1 MFQYFPTNYVWS
13 LSTMIALTH
22 GGNIGEVDAMC
33 APILEAAR
41 AGDDPGTMAFYEAWK
56 GGGDQLIALADGDLA
71 EGHRLSAGEKLGRAA
86 LYYAI
91 AERMQAHGFE
101 HRLAMYRRSL
111 ELFAQSRELGRE
123 NCERVEIPYGDIHLA
138 GLLVRAE
145 GMNRAAAE
153 AAGPAPI
160 VVVMNGLDS
169 TKEMLQKSVMGTMFA
184 RRGLATL
191 FVDQPGTG
199 EALRLH
205 GLPAVANTEVWA
217 SKIVDWLMQRPDVDP
232 RRIGA
237 LGVSLGG
244 YYCPRAVAFEPRFA
258 CGAVWG
264 ANHDWREVQ
273 QARLKREGENP
284 VPHYWKHVQWVF
296 GAKDMDDFFAKAEA
310 MHLNGVL
317 DRIRVPFLVTHGE
330 NDRQIPLKYAHQT
343 FEQLTHCPKKDL
355 FIFTSAG
362 KGGGGGIEH
371 SSLDNPWNAGNQI
384 ADWLAEQLGGTVA

>member
-41 AGDDPGTMAFYEAWK
+41 AGDDIGTHAFFDAWK
-56 GGGDQLIALADGDLA
+56 GGGDKLIDLA
-71 EGHRLSAGEKLGRAA
+71 NEDLVEGHKLSAGEKLGRAA
-86 LYYAI
+86 LYYCV

-101 HRLAMYRRSL
+101 ARLATYQRSL
-111 ELFAQSRELGRE
+111 ELFAQARALSRD
-123 NCERVEIPYGDIHLA
+123 NCERVEIPYADAHLA

-145 GMNRAAAE
+145 GVSDR
-153 AAGPAPI
+153 API
-160 VVVMNGLDS
+160 VLVMNGLDS

-184 RRGLATL
+184 RRGLSAL
-191 FVDQPGTG
+191 FIDQPGTG

-205 GLPAVANTEVWA
+205 GMPAVHDTEAWA
-217 SKIVDWLMQRPDVDP
+217 SKIVDWLEQRPDVDVM
-232 RRIGA
+232 RIGA

-273 QARLKREGENP
+273 QARLRREGENP

-296 GAKDMDDFFAKAEA
+296 GAKDMDDFLSKAER
-310 MHLNGVL
+310 MHLDGVL

-330 NDRQIPLKYAHQT
+330 SDRQIPLKYAHRT
-343 FEQLTHCPKKDL
+343 FEQLVNSPRRDL
-355 FIFTSAG
+355 MIFTARE
-362 KGGGGGIEH
+362 GGVEH
-371 SSLDNPWNAGNQI
+371 SSLDNPNNAGNQI
-384 ADWLAEQLGGTVA
+384 ADWLAEQLGATTV

>member
-33 APILEAAR
+33 APLLEAAR
-41 AGDDPGTMAFYEAWK
+41 AGDDPGTLAFYEAWK
-56 GGGDQLIALADGDLA
+56 GGADRLIALADADLA
-71 EGHRLSAGEKLGRAA
+71 RGHTLSAGEKLSRAG
-86 LYYAI
+86 LYYGI

-101 HRLAMYRRSL
+101 ARLTIYRRSL
-111 ELFAQSRELGRE
+111 ELFEQGRKLARE
-123 NCERVEIPYGDIHLA
+123 NCVRVEIPYGDSHLA
-138 GLLVRAE
+138 ALYVRAE
-145 GMNRAAAE
+145 GLAQGQR
-153 AAGPAPI
+153 API

-184 RRGLATL
+184 RRGISAL

-199 EALRLH
+199 EALRLAN
-205 GLPAVANTEVWA
+205 LPAVHNTEAWA
-217 SKIVDWLMQRPDVDP
+217 APIVDWLQQHREVDP
-232 RRIGA
+232 QRIGA

-296 GAKDMDDFFAKAEA
+296 GAKDMDDFFAKAA
-310 MHLNGVL
+310 HMHLNGVL

-330 NDRQIPLKYAHQT
+330 SDRQIRLKYAHQT
-343 FEQLTHCPKKDL
+343 FEQLINSPKKDL
-355 FIFTSAG
+355 FIFTARE
-362 KGGGGGIEH
+362 GGVEH
-371 SSLDNPWNAGNQI
+371 SSLDNPLNAGNQI
-384 ADWLAEQLGGTVA
+384 ADWLAEQLGGSVA

>member
-41 AGDDPGTMAFYEAWK
+41 AGDDPGTVAFYEAWK
-56 GGGDQLIALADGDLA
+56 GGGDRLLALAESDIA
-71 EGHRLSAGEKLGRAA
+71 KGHKLSAGEKLGRAA
-86 LYYAI
+86 LYYGI

-101 HRLAMYRRSL
+101 HRLAMYKRSL
-111 ELFAQSRELGRE
+111 DLFEQSRRLARE
-123 NCERVEIPYGDIHLA
+123 NCVRVEIPYEGQHLA
-138 GLLVRAE
+138 GLYVKAE
-145 GMNRAAAE
+145 GLQSGQRA
-153 AAGPAPI
+153 PV

-184 RRGLATL
+184 RRGVSAL
-191 FVDQPGTG
+191 FIDQPGTG
-199 EALRLH
+199 EALRLL
-205 GLPAVANTEVWA
+205 GLPAVHDTEVWA
-217 SKIVDWLMQRPDVDP
+217 AQVVDWLEQHAEVDA

-264 ANHDWREVQ
+264 ANHDWRAVQ

-296 GAKDMDDFFAKAEA
+296 GAKDMDEFFAKAEA

-330 NDRQIPLKYAHQT
+330 NDRQIPLKYAHET
-343 FEQLTHCPKKDL
+343 FEQLVNSPKKDL
-355 FIFTSAG
+355 FIFDKRT
-362 KGGGGGIEH
+362 GGVEH
-371 SSLDNPWNAGNQI
+371 SSLDNPNNAGNQI
-384 ADWLAEQLGGTVA
+384 ADWLAEQLGGTTV

>member
-22 GGNIGEVDAMC
+22 GGSIGEVDAMC
-33 APILEAAR
+33 APLREAAL
-41 AGDDPGTMAFYEAWK
+41 AGDDPGTSAFYEAWK
-56 GGGDQLIALADGDLA
+56 AGADRLTSLAEDDLA
-71 EGHRLSAGEKLGRAA
+71 RGHRLSAGGKYGRAG
-86 LYYAI
+86 LYCAI
-91 AERMQAHGFE
+91 AERMQAQGFE
-101 HRLAMYRRSL
+101 ARLAIYRRSL
-111 ELFAQSRELGRE
+111 QLFELGRSLGRE
-123 NCERVEIPYGDIHLA
+123 NCVRVEIPYRGTHLSA
-138 GLLVRAE
+138 LYVRAE
-145 GMNRAAAE
+145 GLAPGRTA
-153 AAGPAPI
+153 PA

-169 TKEMLQKSVMGTMFA
+169 TKELLQKSVMGTMFA
-184 RRGLATL
+184 RRGLSAL

-199 EALRLH
+199 EALRLA
-205 GLPAVANTEVWA
+205 GLHAVHDTERWA
-217 SKIVDWLMQRPDVDP
+217 SPIVDWLAAHPEVDP
-232 RRIGA
+232 QRIGA

-296 GAKDMDDFFAKAEA
+296 GAKDMDEFLDKASH

-330 NDRQIPLKYAHQT
+330 NDRQIPLKYAHAT
-343 FEQLTHCPKKDL
+343 FGQLVNSPRKDL
-355 FIFTSAG
+355 FIFTDRE
-362 KGGGGGIEH
+362 GGVEH
-371 SSLDNPWNAGNQI
+371 SSLDNPLNAGDQI
-384 ADWLAEQLGGTVA
+384 ADWLAHQLGGTLA

>member
-41 AGDDPGTMAFYEAWK
+41 AGDDPGTVAFYEAWK
-56 GGGDQLIALADGDLA
+56 GGGDRLLALAESDIA
-71 EGHRLSAGEKLGRAA
+71 KGHKLSAGEKLGRAA
-86 LYYAI
+86 LYYGI

-101 HRLAMYRRSL
+101 HRLAMYKRSL
-111 ELFAQSRELGRE
+111 DLFEQSRRLAHE
-123 NCERVEIPYGDIHLA
+123 NCVRVEIPYEGQHLA
-138 GLLVRAE
+138 GLYVKAE
-145 GMNRAAAE
+145 GLQPGQRA
-153 AAGPAPI
+153 PV

-184 RRGLATL
+184 RRGVSAL
-191 FVDQPGTG
+191 FIDQPGTG
-199 EALRLH
+199 EALRLL
-205 GLPAVANTEVWA
+205 GLPAVHDTEVWA
-217 SKIVDWLMQRPDVDP
+217 AQVVDWLEQHAEVDA

-264 ANHDWREVQ
+264 ANHDWRAVQ

-296 GAKDMDDFFAKAEA
+296 GAKDMDEFFAKAEA

-330 NDRQIPLKYAHQT
+330 NDRQIPLKYAHET
-343 FEQLTHCPKKDL
+343 FEQLVNSPKKDL
-355 FIFTSAG
+355 FIFDKRT
-362 KGGGGGIEH
+362 GGVEH
-371 SSLDNPWNAGNQI
+371 SSLDNPNNAGNQI
-384 ADWLAEQLGGTVA
+384 ADWLAEQLGGTTV

>member
-41 AGDDPGTMAFYEAWK
+41 AGDDPGTLAFYEAWK
-56 GGGDQLIALADGDLA
+56 GGGDQLIALANTDLA
-71 EGHRLSAGEKLGRAA
+71 RGHRLSAGEKLGRAA
-86 LYYAI
+86 LYYGI
-91 AERMQAHGFE
+91 AERMQAHGFDQ
-101 HRLAMYRRSL
+101 RLAMYKRSL
-111 ELFAQSRELGRE
+111 ELFEQSRQLSRE
-123 NCERVEIPYGDIHLA
+123 NCVRVTLPYDGKELS
-138 GLLVRAE
+138 GLYVKAE
-145 GMNRAAAE
+145 GLQPGQR
-153 AAGPAPI
+153 API
-160 VVVMNGLDS
+160 VVIMNGLDS

-184 RRGLATL
+184 RRGLSAL
-191 FVDQPGTG
+191 FIDQPGTG

-205 GLPAVANTEVWA
+205 GIPAVHNTEVWA
-217 SKIVDWLMQRPDVDP
+217 GRIVDWLQTHPEVDP
-232 RRIGA
+232 QRIGA

-264 ANHDWREVQ
+264 ANHDWRAVQ

-296 GAKDMDDFFAKAEA
+296 GAADMDDFFAKAEH

-330 NDRQIPLKYAHQT
+330 NDRQIPLKYAHET
-343 FEQLTHCPKKDL
+343 FEQLVNCPKKDL
-355 FIFTSAG
+355 FIFDKTT
-362 KGGGGGIEH
+362 GGVEH
-371 SSLDNPWNAGNQI
+371 SSLDNPNNAGNQI
-384 ADWLAEQLGGTVA
+384 ADWLAEQLGGNT

>member
-1 MFQYFPTNYVWS
+1 MFQYFPSNYVWS

-41 AGDDPGTMAFYEAWK
+41 AGDDPGTEAFYAAWK
-56 GGGDQLIALADGDLA
+56 GGGDRLIALADADLA
-71 EGHRLSAGEKLGRAA
+71 RGHGLSAGEKYGRAA
-86 LYYAI
+86 LYYGI

-101 HRLAMYRRSL
+101 ARLAMYRRSL
-111 ELFAQSRELGRE
+111 ELFALARRHGRE
-123 NCERVEIPYGDIHLA
+123 NCERIELPYGDSHLS

-145 GMNRAAAE
+145 GLQPGQRA
-153 AAGPAPI
+153 PL
-160 VVVMNGLDS
+160 VLVMNGLDS
-169 TKEMLQKSVMGTMFA
+169 TKEMLAKSVMGSLFA
-184 RRGLATL
+184 RRGLSAL
-191 FVDQPGTG
+191 FIDQPGTG
-199 EALRLH
+199 EALRLQ

-217 SKIVDWLMQRPDVDP
+217 SPIVDWLQQRPEVDAQ
-232 RRIGA
+232 RIGA

-244 YYCPRAVAFEPRFA
+244 YYCPRALAFEPRFA

-264 ANHDWREVQ
+264 ANHDWRAVQ

-296 GAKDMDDFFAKAEA
+296 GAHDMDDFFAKAEA

-343 FEQLTHCPKKDL
+343 YEQLVNCPKKDL
-355 FIFTSAG
+355 FIFDAST
-362 KGGGGGIEH
+362 GGVEH
-371 SSLDNPWNAGNQI
+371 SSLDNPHNAGNQI
-384 ADWLAEQLGGTVA
+384 ADWLAEQLGGRT

>member
-1 MFQYFPTNYVWS
+1 MFQYFPSNYVWS

-41 AGDDPGTMAFYEAWK
+41 AGDDPGTIAFYEAWK
-56 GGGDQLIALADGDLA
+56 GGGDRLLALVEKDLA
-71 EGHRLSAGEKLGRAA
+71 KGHRLSAGEKLGRAA
-86 LYYAI
+86 LYYGI

-101 HRLAMYRRSL
+101 HRLTMYKRSL
-111 ELFAQSRELGRE
+111 ALFEQSRQLTRE
-123 NCERVEIPYGDIHLA
+123 NCVRVEIPYGQQVLS
-138 GLLVRAE
+138 GLFVKAESLQPGQRA
-145 GMNRAAAE
+145 
-153 AAGPAPI
+153 P
-160 VVVMNGLDS
+160 VVIVMNGLDS

-184 RRGLATL
+184 RRGLSAL

-205 GLPAVANTEVWA
+205 GMPAVHNTEIWA
-217 SKIVDWLMQRPDVDP
+217 SKVVDWLEKHPDVDP
-232 RRIGA
+232 QRIGA

-244 YYCPRAVAFEPRFA
+244 YYCPRAVAFEPRLA

-296 GAKDMDDFFAKAEA
+296 GAKDMEDFFQKAEQ

-343 FEQLTHCPKKDL
+343 FEQLQNSPKKEL
-355 FIFTSAG
+355 MIFDAST
-362 KGGGGGIEH
+362 GGVEH
-371 SSLDNPWNAGNQI
+371 SSLDNPNNAGNMI
-384 ADWLAEQLGGTVA
+384 ADWLAEVLGGITE

>member
-33 APILEAAR
+33 APLREAAQ
-41 AGDDPGTMAFYEAWK
+41 AGDDPGTVAFYEAWK
-56 GGGDQLIALADGDLA
+56 AGADQLAALADQDV
-71 EGHRLSAGEKLGRAA
+71 EQGHRLSAGEKYSRAA
-86 LYYAI
+86 LYYGI

-101 HRLAMYRRSL
+101 ARLAIYRRSL
-111 ELFAQSRELGRE
+111 DLFERGRKLGRE
-123 NCERVEIPYGDIHLA
+123 NCERVEIPYGETHLSA
-138 GLLVRAE
+138 LYVRAE
-145 GMNRAAAE
+145 GLQ
-153 AAGPAPI
+153 AGQRAPI

-169 TKEMLQKSVMGTMFA
+169 TKEMLQKSVMGTLFA
-184 RRGLATL
+184 RRGVSAL

-199 EALRLH
+199 EALRLQ
-205 GLPAVANTEVWA
+205 GLPAVSNTEIWA
-217 SKIVDWLMQRPDVDP
+217 AKIVDWLQQHAEVDP
-232 RRIGA
+232 QRIGA

-264 ANHDWREVQ
+264 ANHDWRAVQ

-296 GAKDMDDFFAKAEA
+296 GAKDEQDFFEKAEQ

-317 DRIRVPFLVTHGE
+317 QNIRVPFLVTHGE
-330 NDRQIPLKYAHQT
+330 ADRQIPVKYAHET
-343 FEQLTHCPKKDL
+343 YKQLVNSPKKDL
-355 FIFTSAG
+355 FIFTERE
-362 KGGGGGIEH
+362 GGVEH
-371 SSLDNPWNAGNQI
+371 SSLDNPLNAGAMI
-384 ADWLAEQLGGTVA
+384 ADWLAEQLGGSVA

>member
-33 APILEAAR
+33 APLRDAAL
-41 AGDDPGTMAFYEAWK
+41 AGDDPGTVAFYEAWK
-56 GGGDQLIALADGDLA
+56 AGADQLSALADDDLA
-71 EGHRLSAGEKLGRAA
+71 RGHTLSAGEKYARAG
-86 LYYAI
+86 LYYGI

-101 HRLAMYRRSL
+101 ARLAIYQRSL
-111 ELFAQSRELGRE
+111 EQFERGRTLGRE
-123 NCERVEIPYGDIHLA
+123 NCVRVEIPYGDTHLA
-138 GLLVRAE
+138 ALYVRAE
-145 GMNRAAAE
+145 GLQ
-153 AAGPAPI
+153 AGQRAPI

-184 RRGLATL
+184 RRGLSAL

-199 EALRLH
+199 EALRLQE
-205 GLPAVANTEVWA
+205 LPAVHNTEVWA
-217 SKIVDWLMQRPDVDP
+217 APIVDWLEAHEEVDP
-232 RRIGA
+232 QRIGA

-264 ANHDWREVQ
+264 ANHDWRAVQ
-273 QARLKREGENP
+273 HARLKREGENP

-296 GAKDMDDFFAKAEA
+296 GAKDQDDFFTKAEH

-330 NDRQIPLKYAHQT
+330 NDRQIPLKYAHET
-343 FEQLTHCPKKDL
+343 FDQLTNSPKKDL
-355 FIFTSAG
+355 FVFTARE
-362 KGGGGGIEH
+362 GGVEH
-371 SSLDNPWNAGNQI
+371 SSLDNPLNAGNRI
-384 ADWLAEQLGGTVA
+384 ADWLAEQLGGTLA

>member
-1 MFQYFPTNYVWS
+1 MFQYFPSNYVWS

-33 APILEAAR
+33 RPLLEAAR
-41 AGDDPGTMAFYEAWK
+41 AGDDPGTVAFYEAWK
-56 GGGDQLIALADGDLA
+56 HGADQLCALADEDFA
-71 EGHRLSAGEKLGRAA
+71 AGHMLSAGEKFGRAG
-86 LYYAI
+86 LYYGI

-101 HRLAMYRRSL
+101 ARVAIYRRSL
-111 ELFAQSRELGRE
+111 ELFEKGRRLARE
-123 NCERVEIPYGDIHLA
+123 NCVRVEIPYRDTHLA
-138 GLLVRAE
+138 ALYVRAE
-145 GMNRAAAE
+145 GIERGE
-153 AAGPAPI
+153 RAPI

-184 RRGLATL
+184 RRGLSAL

-199 EALRLH
+199 EALRLSN
-205 GLPAVANTEVWA
+205 LPAVYDTETWA
-217 SKIVDWLMQRPDVDP
+217 SPIVDWLERDLEVDP
-232 RRIGA
+232 ERIGA

-296 GAKDMDDFFAKAEA
+296 GAKDMDDFFAQAEH

-330 NDRQIPLKYAHQT
+330 NDRQIPVKYAHQT
-343 FEQLTHCPKKDL
+343 FEQLINCPKKDL
-355 FIFTSAG
+355 FIFTARE
-362 KGGGGGIEH
+362 GGVEH
-371 SSLDNPWNAGNQI
+371 SSLDNPLNAGNQI
-384 ADWLAEQLGGTVA
+384 ADWLAEQLGGTVV

>member
-22 GGNIGEVDAMC
+22 GGNIGEIDAMC
-33 APILEAAR
+33 ASILEAAR
-41 AGDDPGTMAFYEAWK
+41 AGDDPGTLAFYEAWK
-56 GGGDQLIALADGDLA
+56 GGGDQLIGLAEDDLA
-71 EGHRLSAGEKLGRAA
+71 KGHQLSAGEKLGRAA
-86 LYYAI
+86 LYYGI

-101 HRLAMYRRSL
+101 ARLAMYRRSL
-111 ELFAQSRELGRE
+111 ELFAQARELARE
-123 NCERVEIPYGDIHLA
+123 KCVRVEIPYRDGHLS

-145 GMNRAAAE
+145 GV
-153 AAGPAPI
+153 AGPAPI

-184 RRGLATL
+184 RRGLSAL

-205 GLPAVANTEVWA
+205 GMPAVANTEVWA
-217 SKIVDWLMQRPDVDP
+217 SKIVDWLVQRSDVDAT
-232 RRIGA
+232 RIGT

-296 GAKDMDDFFAKAEA
+296 GATDLDDFFKKAEA

-343 FEQLTHCPKKDL
+343 YEQLVNAPKRDL
-355 FIFTSAG
+355 MIFTARE
-362 KGGGGGIEH
+362 GGVEH
-371 SSLDNPWNAGNQI
+371 SSLDNPNNAGNQI
-384 ADWLAEQLGGTVA
+384 ADWLAEQLGGNVA

>member
-1 MFQYFPTNYVWS
+1 MFQYFPSNYVWS

-22 GGNIGEVDAMC
+22 GGLIGEVDAMC
-33 APILEAAR
+33 APILEAAK
-41 AGDDPGTMAFYEAWK
+41 AGDDPGTLAFYEAWK
-56 GGGDQLIALADGDLA
+56 GGGDQLVALAEADLA
-71 EGHRLSAGEKLGRAA
+71 RGHKLSAGEKLGRAA
-86 LYYAI
+86 LYHGI

-111 ELFAQSRELGRE
+111 DLFEQSRQLARE
-123 NCERVEIPYGDIHLA
+123 NCVRVEIPYEGRHLSA
-138 GLLVRAE
+138 LYVRAE
-145 GMNRAAAE
+145 GVSGR
-153 AAGPAPI
+153 API
-160 VVVMNGLDS
+160 IVVMNGLDS
-169 TKEMLQKSVMGTMFA
+169 TKEMLQKSVMGTMFP
-184 RRGLATL
+184 RRGVSVL

-205 GLPAVANTEVWA
+205 GMHAVANTESWA
-217 SKIVDWLMQRPDVDP
+217 SPIVDWLETRPDVDP
-232 RRIGA
+232 KRIGA

-273 QARLKREGENP
+273 RARLKREGENP

-296 GAKDMDDFFAKAEA
+296 GAKDLDDFLVKAEG

-343 FEQLTHCPKKDL
+343 FEQLTNCPKKDL
-355 FIFTSAG
+355 FVFTAMGAG
-362 KGGGGGIEH
+362 GEGGVEH
-371 SSLDNPWNAGNQI
+371 SSLDNPNNAGNRI
-384 ADWLAEQLGGTVA
+384 ADWLAEQLGGTVV

>member
-22 GGNIGEVDAMC
+22 GGNIGEIDAMC
-33 APILEAAR
+33 APLREAAR
-41 AGDDPGTMAFYEAWK
+41 AGDDPGTLAFYEAWK
-56 GGGDQLIALADGDLA
+56 GGADNLVALAEENMARGQ
-71 EGHRLSAGEKLGRAA
+71 HLSAGEKYGRAA
-86 LYYAI
+86 LYYGI

-101 HRLAMYRRSL
+101 ARLALYRRSL
-111 ELFAQSRELGRE
+111 ELFELGRKLTRE
-123 NCERVEIPYGDIHLA
+123 NCVRVEIPYGSTHLSA
-138 GLLVRAE
+138 LYVAAE
-145 GMNRAAAE
+145 GVP
-153 AAGPAPI
+153 AGQPAPL

-184 RRGLATL
+184 RRGLAAL

-199 EALRLH
+199 EALRLQN
-205 GLPAVANTEVWA
+205 LPAVFNTEAWA
-217 SKIVDWLMQRPDVDP
+217 SPIVDWVVQQSQIDA

-296 GAKDMDDFFAKAEA
+296 GASGMEDFLAKAEH

-343 FEQLTHCPKKDL
+343 FEQLVNCPKKDL
-355 FIFTSAG
+355 FIFTQRE
-362 KGGGGGIEH
+362 GGVEH
-371 SSLDNPWNAGNQI
+371 SSLDNPFNAGNRI
-384 ADWLAEQLGGTVA
+384 ADWLAEQLSGTLV

>member
-33 APILEAAR
+33 APILNAAR
-41 AGDDPGTMAFYEAWK
+41 GGDDPGTVDFYSAWK
-56 GGGDQLIALADGDLA
+56 GGADKLIALAEENLA
-71 EGHRLSAGEKLGRAA
+71 KGQKLSAGEKFSRAA
-86 LYYAI
+86 LYLGI

-101 HRLAMYRRSL
+101 ARLATYKRSL
-111 ELFAQSRELGRE
+111 ALFAQGRLLARE
-123 NCERVEIPYGDIHLA
+123 NCSRIEIPYGDAHIS

-145 GMNRAAAE
+145 GVS
-153 AAGPAPI
+153 GPAPI

-169 TKEMLQKSVMGTMFA
+169 TKELLQKSVMGTMFA
-184 RRGLATL
+184 RRGVSAL

-205 GLPAVANTEVWA
+205 GMPAVTNTEVWA
-217 SKIVDWLMQRPDVDP
+217 SKIVDWLETQPGVDAK
-232 RRIGA
+232 RIGA

-244 YYCPRAVAFEPRFA
+244 YYCPRALAFEPRFA

-296 GAKDMDDFFAKAEA
+296 GATDMDDFLRKAEG
-310 MHLNGVL
+310 MHLNGIL

-330 NDRQIPLKYAHQT
+330 NDRQIALKYAHQT
-343 FEQLTHCPKKDL
+343 YEQLVNSPKRDL
-355 FIFTSAG
+355 MIFTARE
-362 KGGGGGIEH
+362 GGVEH
-371 SSLDNPWNAGNQI
+371 SSLDNPYNAGNQI
-384 ADWLAEQLGGTVA
+384 ADWLAEQLGGTTV

>member
-13 LSTMIALTH
+13 LSTMIALNH
-22 GGNIGEVDAMC
+22 GGNVGEIDAMC
-33 APILEAAR
+33 APLLEAAR
-41 AGDDPGTMAFYEAWK
+41 GGDDLGTLAFYEAWK
-56 GGGDQLIALADGDLA
+56 SGGDKLIALAEDDLSK
-71 EGHRLSAGEKLGRAA
+71 GHKLSAGEKLGRAA
-86 LYYAI
+86 LYYCI
-91 AERMQAHGFE
+91 AERMQAHGFDA
-101 HRLAMYRRSL
+101 RLAMYKRSL
-111 ELFAQSRELGRE
+111 TLFAQSRTLARE
-123 NCERVEIPYGDIHLA
+123 NCERVEIPFGGKHLS

-145 GMNRAAAE
+145 NPT
-153 AAGPAPI
+153 GPAPI

-184 RRGLATL
+184 RRGLSAL

-205 GLPAVANTEVWA
+205 GMPAVYNTEVWA
-217 SKIVDWLMQRPDVDP
+217 SKIVDWLTQQPHVDAQ
-232 RRIGA
+232 RIGA

-264 ANHDWREVQ
+264 ANHDWRAVQ
-273 QARLKREGENP
+273 QARLNREGENP

-296 GAKDMDDFFAKAEA
+296 GATDMDDFLAKAEN

-317 DRIRVPFLVTHGE
+317 DRIRVPFLVTHGD

-343 FEQLTHCPKKDL
+343 FEQLVHCPKKDL
-355 FIFTSAG
+355 FIFTARE
-362 KGGGGGIEH
+362 GGVEH
-371 SSLDNPWNAGNQI
+371 SSLDNPNNAGNQI
-384 ADWLAEQLGGTVA
+384 ADWLAEQLGGSTA

>member
-33 APILEAAR
+33 APLRDAAK
-41 AGDDPGTMAFYEAWK
+41 AGDDPGTLAFYEAWK
-56 GGGDQLIALADGDLA
+56 GGGDKLIALAEDDLA
-71 EGHRLSAGEKLGRAA
+71 RGRKLSAGEKFGRAG
-86 LYYAI
+86 LYYCI

-101 HRLAMYRRSL
+101 QRLAMYQRSL
-111 ELFAQSRELGRE
+111 ALFAQGRELTHE
-123 NCERVEIPYGDIHLA
+123 NCERVEIPYLDGHLS

-145 GMNRAAAE
+145 NPG
-153 AAGPAPI
+153 GPAPI

-169 TKEMLQKSVMGTMFA
+169 TKEMLQKSVMGTLFA
-184 RRGLATL
+184 RRGLSAL

-205 GLPAVANTEVWA
+205 GMPAVADTEVWA
-217 SKIVDWLMQRPDVDP
+217 SPIVDWLEKRPDVDA

-244 YYCPRAVAFEPRFA
+244 YYCPRAVAFDPRFA

-296 GAKDMDDFFAKAEA
+296 GAKDMDDFLAKAEA

-343 FEQLTHCPKKDL
+343 FEQLVNAPQRDL
-355 FIFTSAG
+355 IVFTARE
-362 KGGGGGIEH
+362 GGVEH
-371 SSLDNPWNAGNQI
+371 SSLDNPCNAGGLI

>member
-1 MFQYFPTNYVWS
+1 MFQYFPSNYVWS

-22 GGNIGEVDAMC
+22 GGHIGEIDAMC
-33 APILEAAR
+33 KPIVEAAR
-41 AGDDPGTMAFYEAWK
+41 AGDDPGTLAFYEAWK
-56 GGGDQLIALADGDLA
+56 GGGDKLIALADADLA
-71 EGHRLSAGEKLGRAA
+71 KGHKLSAGEKLGRAA
-86 LYYAI
+86 LYYCI
-91 AERMQAHGFE
+91 AERMQSHGFE
-101 HRLAMYRRSL
+101 YRLALYKRSL
-111 ELFAQSRELGRE
+111 DLFAQSRALARE
-123 NCERVEIPYGDIHLA
+123 NCQRVEIPCGNSHIS
-138 GLLVRAE
+138 GLWVRAE
-145 GMNRAAAE
+145 GST
-153 AAGPAPI
+153 GPAPV

-205 GLPAVANTEVWA
+205 GMPAVHDSERWA
-217 SKIVDWLMQRPDVDP
+217 SPVVDWLQQRADVDP
-232 RRIGA
+232 RHIGA

-284 VPHYWKHVQWVF
+284 VPHYWAHVQWVF
-296 GAKDMDDFFAKAEA
+296 GAKDMEDFLAKASH

-317 DRIRVPFLVTHGE
+317 DRIRVPFLITHGQS
-330 NDRQIPLKYAHQT
+330 DRQIPLKYAHQSYD
-343 FEQLTHCPKKDL
+343 QLVNSPRKDL
-355 FIFTSAG
+355 FIFTERE
-362 KGGGGGIEH
+362 GGVEH
-371 SSLDNPWNAGNQI
+371 SSLDNPNNAGNQI
-384 ADWLAEQLGGTVA
+384 ADWLAEQLGGRVD

>member
-33 APILEAAR
+33 APLREAAL
-41 AGDDPGTMAFYEAWK
+41 AGDDPGTLAFYEAWK
-56 GGGDQLIALADGDLA
+56 AGADKLIALAEEDQA
-71 EGHRLSAGEKLGRAA
+71 RGHKLSAGDKFGRAG
-86 LYYAI
+86 LYYGI

-101 HRLAMYRRSL
+101 ARLATYRRSL
-111 ELFAQSRELGRE
+111 ELFDLGRILSRE
-123 NCERVEIPYGDIHLA
+123 NCVRVEIPYRDMHLA
-138 GLLVRAE
+138 ALYVRAE
-145 GMNRAAAE
+145 GLQKGERA
-153 AAGPAPI
+153 PV

-184 RRGLATL
+184 RRGVSAL

-199 EALRLH
+199 EALRLSN
-205 GLPAVANTEVWA
+205 LPAVHDSETWA
-217 SKIVDWLMQRPDVDP
+217 APIVDWLEQHPEVDP
-232 RRIGA
+232 QRIGA

-296 GAKDMDDFFAKAEA
+296 GAKDMDDFLEKASR

-330 NDRQIPLKYAHQT
+330 NDRQIPLKYAHST
-343 FEQLTHCPKKDL
+343 FEQLINSPKKDM
-355 FIFTSAG
+355 FVFSARE
-362 KGGGGGIEH
+362 GGVEH
-371 SSLDNPWNAGNQI
+371 SSLDNPMNAGNKI
-384 ADWLAEQLGGTVA
+384 ADWLAGTLGGSVE

>member
-1 MFQYFPTNYVWS
+1 MFQYFPSNYVWS

-22 GGNIGEVDAMC
+22 GGNIGEIDAMC
-33 APILEAAR
+33 APLREAAR
-41 AGDDPGTMAFYEAWK
+41 AGDDPGTLAFYEAWK
-56 GGGDQLIALADGDLA
+56 GGADNLIALAEDNLA
-71 EGHRLSAGEKLGRAA
+71 QGQRLSAGEKLSRAG
-86 LYYAI
+86 LYYCI

-101 HRLAMYRRSL
+101 ARLALYRRSL
-111 ELFAQSRELGRE
+111 ELFEQGRRLTRE
-123 NCERVEIPYGDIHLA
+123 NCTRVEIPYGTTHLSA
-138 GLLVRAE
+138 LYVAAE
-145 GMNRAAAE
+145 GLAPGQRA
-153 AAGPAPI
+153 PL

-184 RRGLATL
+184 RRGLSAL
-191 FVDQPGTG
+191 FIDQPGTG
-199 EALRLH
+199 EALRLQN
-205 GLPAVANTEVWA
+205 LPAVPNTEIWA
-217 SKIVDWLMQRPDVDP
+217 SPIVDWLEQQPQVDAQ
-232 RRIGA
+232 RIGA

-258 CGAVWG
+258 CGAIWG

-296 GAKDMDDFFAKAEA
+296 GARDMDDFLSKAEA

-343 FEQLTHCPKKDL
+343 FAQLVNCPQKEL
-355 FIFTSAG
+355 FIFTQRE
-362 KGGGGGIEH
+362 GGVEH
-371 SSLDNPWNAGNQI
+371 SSLDNPLNAGNQI
-384 ADWLAEQLGGTVA
+384 ADWLAKQLNGTLV

>member
-41 AGDDPGTMAFYEAWK
+41 AGDDPGTVAFYEAWK
-56 GGGDQLIALADGDLA
+56 GGGDRLLALAEADLA
-71 EGHRLSAGEKLGRAA
+71 RGHRLSAGEKLGRAA
-86 LYYAI
+86 LYFGI

-101 HRLAMYRRSL
+101 HRLAMYKRSL
-111 ELFAQSRELGRE
+111 ELFEQARTLARE
-123 NCERVEIPYGDIHLA
+123 NCVRVTIPYEGKEIA
-138 GLLVRAE
+138 GLYVKAE
-145 GMNRAAAE
+145 GLQPGER
-153 AAGPAPI
+153 API

-184 RRGLATL
+184 RRGLSAL
-191 FVDQPGTG
+191 FIDQPGTG

-205 GLPAVANTEVWA
+205 GLPAVHNTEVWA
-217 SKIVDWLMQRPDVDP
+217 SRVVDWLVQHPEVDAQ
-232 RRIGA
+232 RIGA

-264 ANHDWREVQ
+264 ANHDWRAVQ

-296 GAKDMDDFFAKAEA
+296 GAADMDDFLAKAEH
-310 MHLNGVL
+310 MHLNDVL

-330 NDRQIPLKYAHQT
+330 NDRQIPLKYAHET
-343 FEQLTHCPKKDL
+343 FEQLTNCPKKDL
-355 FIFTSAG
+355 IIFDQST
-362 KGGGGGIEH
+362 GGVEH
-371 SSLDNPWNAGNQI
+371 SSLDNPANAGNLI
-384 ADWLAEQLGGTVA
+384 ADWLAEVLNGNVA

>member
-22 GGNIGEVDAMC
+22 GGSIGEVDAMC
-33 APILEAAR
+33 APLREAAL
-41 AGDDPGTMAFYEAWK
+41 AGDDPGTEAFFTAWK
-56 GGGDQLIALADGDLA
+56 GGGDKLVSLADDDLA
-71 EGHRLSAGEKLGRAA
+71 KGHKLSAGEKLTRAA
-86 LYYAI
+86 LYYCI

-101 HRLAMYRRSL
+101 QRLVMYRRSL
-111 ELFAQSRELGRE
+111 DLFEQGRTLSRANCKRIEL
-123 NCERVEIPYGDIHLA
+123 PYEGKQLA
-138 GLLVRAE
+138 GLYVRAE
-145 GMNRAAAE
+145 GVQGR
-153 AAGPAPI
+153 API

-169 TKEMLQKSVMGTMFA
+169 TKEMLQQSMMGTAFA
-184 RRGLATL
+184 RRGLSAL

-205 GLPAVANTEVWA
+205 GMTAVHDTERWA
-217 SKIVDWLMQRPDVDP
+217 SKIVDFLQRHDEVDAQ
-232 RRIGA
+232 RIGA

-244 YYCPRAVAFEPRFA
+244 YYCSRALAFEPRFA

-273 QARLKREGENP
+273 HARRKREGEMP
-284 VPHYWKHVQWVF
+284 VPHYWRHVRWVF
-296 GAKDMDDFFAKAEA
+296 GAKDEADFFAKAEK

-343 FEQLTHCPKKDL
+343 YEQLVNSPRRDL
-355 FIFTSAG
+355 MVFTARE
-362 KGGGGGIEH
+362 GGVEH
-371 SSLDNPWNAGNQI
+371 SSLDNPLNAGSMI
-384 ADWLAEQLGGTVA
+384 ADWLADVLQGSVP